1 MQGRSREVVSLA
13 DAKNEFTRNLTKAQK
28 IKREQLLSKFA
39 NNPELIEWLQ
49 LELLDKQGYI
59 SYTPNVSTDR
69 ILGEYNGISMLIQKL
84 NARKASRNVSK
95 EDDYNEI

>member
-1 MQGRSREVVSLA
+1 MVDSKIEY
-13 DAKNEFTRNLTKAQK
+13 TRNLTKAQK

-39 NNPELIEWLQ
+39 NEPELIEWLQ

-69 ILGEYNGISMLIQKL
+69 ILGEYNGVSMLIQKL
-84 NARKASRNVSK
+84 NAKKASKKVLK
-95 EDDYNEI
+95 EDNYDEI

>member
-1 MQGRSREVVSLA
+1 MSLA
-13 DAKNEFTRNLTKAQK
+13 DSKIEYTRNLTKAQK
-28 IKREQLLSKFA
+28 IKRDQLLAKFA
-39 NNPELIEWLQ
+39 NDPELIEWLQ

-69 ILGEYNGISMLIQKL
+69 ILGEYNGVSMLIQKL
-84 NARKASRNVSK
+84 NAKKVSKNVSK

>member
-1 MQGRSREVVSLA
+1 MSLA
-13 DAKNEFTRNLTKAQK
+13 DSKIEYTRNLTKSQK
-28 IKREQLLSKFA
+28 IKRDQLLSKFA
-39 NNPELIEWLQ
+39 NDPELIEWLQ

-69 ILGEYNGISMLIQKL
+69 ILGEYNGVSMLIQKL
-84 NARKASRNVSK
+84 NAKKVSKNVSK